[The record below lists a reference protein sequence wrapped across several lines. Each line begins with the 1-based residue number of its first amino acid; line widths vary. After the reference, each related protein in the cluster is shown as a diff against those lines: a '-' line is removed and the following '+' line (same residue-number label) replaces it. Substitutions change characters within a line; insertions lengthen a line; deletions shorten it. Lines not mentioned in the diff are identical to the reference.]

1 MRPSTHLWDRLIPVL
16 CFVTAG
22 GVVAFFAWKL
32 LAEHRA
38 GGFEGTGNAPKPK
51 EIGPP
56 GRRYRSAAEFLAD
69 ADEGK
74 DLHVRTRR

>member
-22 GVVAFFAWKL
+22 GALAFLAWKFFQQPRL
-32 LAEHRA
+32 K
-38 GGFEGTGNAPKPK
+38 GTGTAPKPK

-74 DLHVRTRR
+74 DLHVRSRR